1 MELRTIQGVRLVR
14 TLIQIES
21 SVSQTAIKSNKKT
34 KTKVNSL
41 FKINPIGIGF
51 IPIATIFSLILFLNT
66 MNAQTKRVPAS
77 LGRQE
82 FIEVEKNVNLHI
94 TDLGEGRTVVLIH
107 GWPLSDAMYEYQYQ
121 ELVEKGFRVV
131 GITLRGFGKSD
142 KPYGNYDYDV
152 YADDIK
158 VVLDK
163 LNVKDATL
171 GGFSMGGAI
180 ALHYVA
186 KYNAAHISKLALFGA
201 AAPVWTKRADY
212 PYGFSKDDVNG
223 LIQLSMTNRPQLLEN
238 FGKIFGA
245 TETALPIGYGTWLGG
260 INIEASAYATTQSLV
275 ALRDTDLR
283 NALPKIKI
291 PTAIFHG
298 VQDKICEFALAEQM
312 QKGIKNAYLVRFE
325 NSGHGLFLEELEKF
339 NAELVSFI
347 QK

>member
-1 MELRTIQGVRLVR
+1 M
-14 TLIQIES
+14 
-21 SVSQTAIKSNKKT
+21 N
-34 KTKVNSL
+34 TKVNAIVKNNGTRRG
-41 FKINPIGIGF
+41 FKIITS
-51 IPIATIFSLILFLNT
+51 AIFSLLILSNT
-66 MNAQTKRVPAS
+66 MNAQTKREPAS

-82 FIEVEKNVNLHI
+82 YIEVEENVKLHV
-94 TDLGEGRTVVLIH
+94 TDLGEGKTVVLIH
-107 GWPLSDAMYEYQYQ
+107 GWPLSNAMYEYQYQ
-121 ELVEKGFRVV
+121 DLVQKGFRVV

-142 KPYGNYDYDV
+142 KPYGKYDYDV

-163 LNVKDATL
+163 LNVKEATL

-201 AAPVWTKRADY
+201 AAPIWTKRPDY
-212 PYGFSKDDVNG
+212 PFAFSKTEVNE
-223 LIQLSMTNRPQLLEN
+223 LIKLSMTNRPQLLED

-245 TETALPIGYGTWLGG
+245 TETALSTGLGNWLGA
-260 INIEASAYATTQSLV
+260 INLEASPYATTQSLI

-283 NALPKIKI
+283 SDLTKIKI

-312 QKGIKNAYLVRFE
+312 HKGINDSYIVRFE

-339 NAELVSFI
+339 NTELVNFL